1 MKKLQF
7 KTDCASVAAGVP
19 PAVEGGVSPPG
30 IPGSGSVGRS
40 VSKRWRSTNLS
51 LHAVAR
57 VATGSLTPTLS
68 RGEREP
74 LLTLGDL
81 PEAPLSELS
90 RIATTKAL
98 LKPRKPAAHILLLP
112 PGEGRDEGRSVFS
125 SLSGAWSPH
134 RLILSSS
141 RP

>member
-40 VSKRWRSTNLS
+40 VSKRWRSMNLS
-51 LHAVAR
+51 MRAVAR
-57 VATGSLTPTLS
+57 VATLS